1 MGKFRNI
8 TDEKFRDKLRVLMKL
23 KEGKI
28 QSEKDLQK
36 LSTATMLSIPGITV
50 HDMHVIIEYQKA
62 ARENRLLS
70 FLLQSEGMKAL
81 AGLEEDEEGEETNGE

>member
-1 MGKFRNI
+1 MGKFRNR

-36 LSTATMLSIPGITV
+36 L
-50 HDMHVIIEYQKA
+50 
-62 ARENRLLS
+62 AR
-70 FLLQSEGMKAL
+70 
-81 AGLEEDEEGEETNGE
+81 AGFSYEIAQQVLKGE